1 MQNTNN
7 HPTETSSLKPTFI
20 ENSVQH
26 IDYQVVTIQID
37 KTNGNV
43 GFICKHLS
51 IELIIKQ
58 LRTGPDIVLNNSVAI
73 LFLTLMKL

>member
-1 MQNTNN
+1 MELTQKSIASLKTQNTNN

-26 IDYQVVTIQID
+26 LDYQVVIVQID

-43 GFICKHLS
+43 RFICKPFY
-51 IELIIKQ
+51 IELLK
-58 LRTGPDIVLNNSVAI
+58 NN
-73 LFLTLMKL
+73 LK